1 METETVIGKI
11 LILDTIE
18 KMMLLGK
25 RLGTVVQQLR
35 KKCKI
40 KNNRRAVKGEMLRE
54 DVGWF

>member
-1 METETVIGKI
+1 MIGKI